1 MSCRRRSSTPGSPVS
16 IRQGSYPR
24 CQARSSP
31 APPIAP
37 GRFGS
42 RGSMAVL
49 ACAHL
54 AAPPGGPNRATRS
67 GSGRASWRWPRGVP
81 HTLAEPEPRSRSPT
95 DRPHPGVERFDAWPP
110 SVLKR
115 IRRSGRFSRFQRSPR
130 SIRRL
135 IRNRS
140 RERPE
145 IRSPWR
151 ATRLTTRFR
160 SRERRRRRRGAE
172 QTPAAGRN
180 QRVAGPQSAR
190 RIGAEFAER
199 RTDACRSIHAAQVA
213 ASRVE
218 IHPSDCS
225 LSFSWRC
232 RSPCPPKALSS
243 SSSGCAC
250 TTPSGSTPSSISW
263 MTPGR

>member
-1 MSCRRRSSTPGSPVS
+1 MRHRRRRRRWPRGDPGGAGQRSFLLARISP
-16 IRQGSYPR
+16 R
-24 CQARSSP
+24 P
-31 APPIAP
+31 A
-37 GRFGS
+37 
-42 RGSMAVL
+42 
-49 ACAHL
+49 
-54 AAPPGGPNRATRS
+54 GGPNRATRS

-145 IRSPWR
+145 ITSPWR
-151 ATRLTTRFR
+151 ATRRMPRFR
-160 SRERRRRRRGAE
+160 SREGRRRRRGPE

-232 RSPCPPKALSS
+232 RSPCPRSPCPPKALSS